1 MARRKRRR
9 PELEREGQIR
19 CRYCGGF
26 YNPSLP
32 ECPNCGHQTEENQSY
47 TTDWRHISPEECAGG
62 FGGADHM
69 IRRAATW
76 LAGGLAVLFVVVC
89 VAGVTRG
96 MAWSSSGDNNT
107 RPAVVNDAD
116 ASTSAEPDQSGDAS
130 TSAQPVQ
137 DAPKKEDPPQVD
149 PPQAIVLNHDDVTM
163 QAGEE
168 LERKATLTPED
179 WKGTVTWSTDDKY
192 VAWVSQQGKVTCFGG
207 GSCKVTATAGDKTAV
222 CQIRSVSAVADHAA
236 VDAKVKELEAKDAQD
251 TKQDNTDTKQ
261 DDTKKDEKTDDAKK
275 DEADN
280 TDPMSINLTDLTL
293 VNVGDT
299 YQFEVTGGDGNYSW
313 SSAGPWVA
321 TVDQNGVVTAVG
333 QGYATITCTDGTGK
347 SVKTTVRVI

>member
-1 MARRKRRR
+1 MTPMPLLRQTRAVT
-9 PELEREGQIR
+9 PPPPPSR
-19 CRYCGGF
+19 C
-26 YNPSLP
+26 
-32 ECPNCGHQTEENQSY
+32 
-47 TTDWRHISPEECAGG
+47 
-62 FGGADHM
+62 
-69 IRRAATW
+69 
-76 LAGGLAVLFVVVC
+76 
-89 VAGVTRG
+89 
-96 MAWSSSGDNNT
+96 
-107 RPAVVNDAD
+107 
-116 ASTSAEPDQSGDAS
+116 
-130 TSAQPVQ
+130 Q
-137 DAPKKEDPPQVD
+137 DAPKKDDPPQVD

-168 LERKATLTPED
+168 LEMKATLTPED

-192 VAWVSQQGKVTCFGG
+192 VAWVSQQGKVICFGG

>member
-69 IRRAATW
+69 IRRAAAW

-89 VAGVTRG
+89 IAGVTRG
-96 MAWSSSGDNNT
+96 MAWFSSGDNHT

-116 ASTSAEPDQSGDAS
+116 SSAEPDKSGDAS

-137 DAPKKEDPPQVD
+137 DAPKQEDTPQVD
-149 PPQAIVLNHDDVTM
+149 PPQAIALNHDDVTM

-168 LERKATLTPED
+168 LEMKAAMTPED
-179 WKGTVTWSTDDKY
+179 WKGTVTWSTDDK
-192 VAWVSQQGKVTCFGG
+192 
-207 GSCKVTATAGDKTAV
+207 
-222 CQIRSVSAVADHAA
+222 
-236 VDAKVKELEAKDAQD
+236 
-251 TKQDNTDTKQ
+251 
-261 DDTKKDEKTDDAKK
+261 
-275 DEADN
+275 
-280 TDPMSINLTDLTL
+280 
-293 VNVGDT
+293 
-299 YQFEVTGGDGNYSW
+299 
-313 SSAGPWVA
+313 
-321 TVDQNGVVTAVG
+321 
-333 QGYATITCTDGTGK
+333 
-347 SVKTTVRVI
+347 

>member
-26 YNPSLP
+26 YNPALP

-47 TTDWRHISPEECAGG
+47 ATDWRHISPEECAGG

-96 MAWSSSGDNNT
+96 MAWSSGGDNNT

-116 ASTSAEPDQSGDAS
+116 ANTSAEPDKSGDAS

-137 DAPKKEDPPQVD
+137 DAPKKDDTPQVD
-149 PPQAIVLNHDDVTM
+149 PPQAIALNHDDVTM
-163 QAGEE
+163 QANEE
-168 LERKATLTPED
+168 LEMKATLTPED

-207 GSCKVTATAGDKTAV
+207 GSCKITATAGDKTAV
-222 CQIRSVSAVADHAA
+222 CQIRSVSAVADHAT
-236 VDAKVKELEAKDAQD
+236 VDAKVKELEAKDTQD
-251 TKQDNTDTKQ
+251 QTKKDNTDTKQ
-261 DDTKKDEKTDDAKK
+261 DDTKKDEQKKDDAKK
-275 DEADN
+275 EDN
-280 TDPMSINLTDLTL
+280 TDPLTI
-293 VNVGDT
+293 GDT

-333 QGYATITCTDGTGK
+333 QGYATITCTDGSGK

>member
-9 PELEREGQIR
+9 PALEREGQIR

-26 YNPSLP
+26 YNSVLP

-47 TTDWRHISPEECAGG
+47 ATDWRHISPEECAGG
-62 FGGADHM
+62 FGGADHL
-69 IRRAATW
+69 IRRAAAW

-89 VAGVTRG
+89 VVGVTRG
-96 MAWSSSGDNNT
+96 VAWSSGGGSNT
-107 RPAVVNDAD
+107 WPAVVNDAD
-116 ASTSAEPDQSGDAS
+116 ASSSAQPDESGDAA
-130 TSAQPVQ
+130 TSARTAQ
-137 DAPKKEDPPQVD
+137 DAAKQGDTPQVA
-149 PPQAIVLNHDDVTM
+149 PPQAIALNHDNVAM

-168 LERKATLTPED
+168 LEVKATLTPED

-192 VAWVSQQGKVTCFGG
+192 VAWVNQQGKVICFGG
-207 GSCKVTATAGDKTAV
+207 GSCTITATAGDQIAV

-236 VDAKVKELEAKDAQD
+236 VDAKVKELEAKDTQNQ
-251 TKQDNTDTKQ
+251 TKKDNTDTKQ
-261 DDTKKDEKTDDAKK
+261 DDAKK
-275 DEADN
+275 EDN
-280 TDPMSINLTDLTL
+280 TDPMAINLTDTTL

-299 YQFEVTGGDGNYSW
+299 YQFKVTGGDGNYRW

-333 QGYATITCTDGTGK
+333 RGYATITCTDGSGQ
-347 SVKTTVRVI
+347 SVKTTVRVR

>member
-26 YNPSLP
+26 YNPALP
-32 ECPNCGHQTEENQSY
+32 ECPNCGNRTEENQSY
-47 TTDWRHISPEECAGG
+47 ATDWRHISPEECAGG

-76 LAGGLAVLFVVVC
+76 LAGGLVVLFVVVC
-89 VAGVTRG
+89 VAGITRG
-96 MAWSSSGDNNT
+96 VAWFSGGDDNT

-116 ASTSAEPDQSGDAS
+116 TSAEPDQSGDAS
-130 TSAQPVQ
+130 TSAEPVQ
-137 DAPKKEDPPQVD
+137 DEPKQEEADQVD
-149 PPQAIVLNHDDVTM
+149 PPQAVALDHDDVTM
-163 QAGEE
+163 QADEE
-168 LERKATLTPED
+168 LEMKATLTPED

-192 VAWVSQQGKVTCFGG
+192 VAWVSQQGKVICFGG
-207 GSCKVTATAGDKTAV
+207 GSCKITATAGDKTAV
-222 CQIRSVSAVADHAA
+222 CQIRSVSAVADHTA
-236 VDAKVKELEAKDAQD
+236 VDAKIKELEAEEQQDA
-251 TKQDNTDTKQ
+251 KQDNTETKQ
-261 DDTKKDEKTDDAKK
+261 EDAKQDEQEKDE
-275 DEADN
+275 EDN
-280 TDPMSINLTDLTL
+280 TDEPLTIDLTDLTL

-333 QGYATITCTDGTGK
+333 QGYATITCTDGSGK

>member
-1 MARRKRRR
+1 M
-9 PELEREGQIR
+9 
-19 CRYCGGF
+19 
-26 YNPSLP
+26 
-32 ECPNCGHQTEENQSY
+32 
-47 TTDWRHISPEECAGG
+47 
-62 FGGADHM
+62 
-69 IRRAATW
+69 
-76 LAGGLAVLFVVVC
+76 
-89 VAGVTRG
+89 
-96 MAWSSSGDNNT
+96 
-107 RPAVVNDAD
+107 
-116 ASTSAEPDQSGDAS
+116 
-130 TSAQPVQ
+130 Q
-137 DAPKKEDPPQVD
+137 DAPKKDDTPQVD

-168 LERKATLTPED
+168 LEMKATLTPED

-207 GSCKVTATAGDKTAV
+207 GSCKITATAGDKTAV

>member
-69 IRRAATW
+69 IRRAAAW

-89 VAGVTRG
+89 IAGVTRG
-96 MAWSSSGDNNT
+96 MAWFSSGDNHT

-116 ASTSAEPDQSGDAS
+116 SSAEPDKSGDAS
-130 TSAQPVQ
+130 TSAQPAQ
-137 DAPKKEDPPQVD
+137 DAPKQEDTPQVD
-149 PPQAIVLNHDDVTM
+149 PPQAIALNHDDVTM

-168 LERKATLTPED
+168 LEMNATLTPED

-207 GSCKVTATAGDKTAV
+207 GSCKITATAGDKTAV
-222 CQIRSVSAVADHAA
+222 CQVRSVSAAADHAT
-236 VDAKVKELEAKDAQD
+236 VDAKVQELEAKDKQAQ
-251 TKQDNTDTKQ
+251 TKQDDAKQ
-261 DDTKKDEKTDDAKK
+261 DDTKKDDQKKDEAKQ

-280 TDPMSINLTDLTL
+280 TDPLTINLTDLTL

-321 TVDQNGVVTAVG
+321 TVDQSGVVTAVG

-347 SVKTTVRVI
+347 SVSTTVRVI

>member
-89 VAGVTRG
+89 IAGVTRG
-96 MAWSSSGDNNT
+96 MAWFSSGDNNT
-107 RPAVVNDAD
+107 RPTVVNDAD
-116 ASTSAEPDQSGDAS
+116 ASAPPDESGDAA

-137 DAPKKEDPPQVD
+137 DAPKKDDTPQVD

-168 LERKATLTPED
+168 LEMKAALTPED

-207 GSCKVTATAGDKTAV
+207 GSCKITATAGDKTAV

-251 TKQDNTDTKQ
+251 TKQDNTDPLT
-261 DDTKKDEKTDDAKK
+261 
-275 DEADN
+275 
-280 TDPMSINLTDLTL
+280 INLTDLTL

>member
-26 YNPSLP
+26 YNPALP
-32 ECPNCGHQTEENQSY
+32 ECPNCGNQTEENQSY
-47 TTDWRHISPEECAGG
+47 ATDWRHISPEECAGG

-76 LAGGLAVLFVVVC
+76 LAGGLVVLFVVVC

-96 MAWSSSGDNNT
+96 VAWADKGGST

-116 ASTSAEPDQSGDAS
+116 SSSSAEPDQSGDAS

-137 DAPKKEDPPQVD
+137 DEPKKEDTPQVD
-149 PPQAIVLNHDDVTM
+149 PPQAIALNHDDVTM
-163 QAGEE
+163 QANEE
-168 LERKATLTPED
+168 LEMKATLTPED

-192 VAWVSQQGKVTCFGG
+192 VAWVSQQGKVICFGG
-207 GSCKVTATAGDKTAV
+207 GSCKITATAGDKTAV
-222 CQIRSVSAVADHAA
+222 CQVRSVSAVADHAT
-236 VDAKVKELEAKDAQD
+236 VDAKIKELEQQEAKDKLNQVKEN
-251 TKQDNTDTKQ
+251 TKADNTDDTKQ
-261 DDTKKDEKTDDAKK
+261 DDAKK
-275 DEADN
+275 EEDN
-280 TDPMSINLTDLTL
+280 TDPLTINLTDLTL
-293 VNVGDT
+293 VNIGDT